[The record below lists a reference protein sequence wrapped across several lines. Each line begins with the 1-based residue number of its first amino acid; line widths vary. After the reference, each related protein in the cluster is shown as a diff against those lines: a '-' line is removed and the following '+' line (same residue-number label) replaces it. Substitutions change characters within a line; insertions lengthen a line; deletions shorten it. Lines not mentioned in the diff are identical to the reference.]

1 MFNVLIL
8 TLTLRK
14 HFRWSSGA
22 IGNNSAAAQISDQA
36 RGMMLR
42 ISTFV
47 ISLIIDVDARR
58 YVGSETG

>member
-1 MFNVLIL
+1 MDYFVRGLE
-8 TLTLRK
+8 
-14 HFRWSSGA
+14 S

-47 ISLIIDVDARR
+47 ISLITDVDARH